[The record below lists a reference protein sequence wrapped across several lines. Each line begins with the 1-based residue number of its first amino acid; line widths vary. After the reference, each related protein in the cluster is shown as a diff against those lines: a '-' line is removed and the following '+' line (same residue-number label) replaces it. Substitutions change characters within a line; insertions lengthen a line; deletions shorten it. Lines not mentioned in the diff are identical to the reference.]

1 MDTWSPL
8 AECLRHFPDSL
19 LSSAIAEA
27 TPRSAQTI
35 SAAGAQ
41 AARVPQRTASCE
53 YHHTAAASVQAAVR
67 GRQTRNL
74 LEQREAAR
82 TVGPPAHTGPEQQ

>member
-41 AARVPQRTASCE
+41 AARVPQH
-53 YHHTAAASVQAAVR
+53 HHTAAASVQAAVR